1 MDKTAID
8 FYTRLARGLAAQFGS
23 NCEIVIHDLES
34 NDVEHSIVAIENGY
48 ITGRKLGDG
57 PSHIVLESLQNGAN
71 GLPGVCDLSG
81 NHDSASR
88 VA

>member
-57 PSHIVLESLQNGAN
+57 HPY
-71 GLPGVCDLSG
+71 CSG
-81 NHDSASR
+81 IPAERCEAHA
-88 VA
+88 

>member
-57 PSHIVLESLQNGAN
+57 PSHIVLESCRTVRSTRMTS
-71 GLPGVCDLSG
+71 LPI
-81 NHDSASR
+81 
-88 VA
+88 